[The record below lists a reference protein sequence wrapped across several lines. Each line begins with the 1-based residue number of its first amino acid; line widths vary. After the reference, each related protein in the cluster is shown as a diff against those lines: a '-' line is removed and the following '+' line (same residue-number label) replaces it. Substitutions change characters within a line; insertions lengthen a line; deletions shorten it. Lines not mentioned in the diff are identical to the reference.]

1 LQRGISDRDDSV
13 RAASDHRL
21 RRHKLGARRPPAL
34 DLARAGAFYA
44 APFFGQRS
52 MAKTTSDNPADWEIA
67 TRLVRGGSLRSQ
79 YGETAE
85 AIFLTQ
91 SFLYDS
97 AEAADARF
105 AGADSG
111 FIYSR
116 YANPTVQMFE
126 NRLALLEGAE
136 DCRAQ
141 ASGMAAVHLAL
152 MGLVRAGDHILAG
165 QALFGSNRWILN
177 NWAPRF
183 GVETTMVPGPDI
195 AAWRAAVRPNTKVFL
210 LESPANPLLE
220 ITDIA
225 AVSAIA
231 REIGAKVVVDNVFA
245 SPILQK
251 PLQLGADVVVY
262 SATKHIDGQGRVLGG
277 AVLGSRKWITET
289 LQPFIRNTGPA
300 MSPFNAWVLLK
311 GLETLALRVD
321 AGCRGAVTIAE
332 FLAARPEV
340 TRVWY
345 PTRADH
351 PQQALAL
358 QQMTAGGTVVTF
370 EVAGGKDAAF
380 SVMNAFG
387 LIAVSNNLG
396 DSKSL
401 ATHPATTTHMRIGP
415 EERAKL
421 GITDG
426 VIRLSIGLEDAED
439 LKDDLARALATI
451 SDVTAQAAD

>member
-1 LQRGISDRDDSV
+1 
-13 RAASDHRL
+13 
-21 RRHKLGARRPPAL
+21 
-34 DLARAGAFYA
+34 
-44 APFFGQRS
+44 
-52 MAKTTSDNPADWEIA
+52 MAKTTSEKPADWEVA

-105 AGADSG
+105 AGSDPG

-126 NRLALLEGAE
+126 DRLALLEGAE
-136 DCRAQ
+136 ACRAQ

-277 AVLGSRKWITET
+277 AILGAHALLEEAYRD
-289 LQPFIRNTGPA
+289 PIRHTGPA
-300 MSPFNAWVLLK
+300 LSPFNAWVLLN
-311 GLETLALRVD
+311 GLVTLDLRVRRQSETAASLAD
-321 AGCRGAVTIAE
+321 RIAE
-332 FLAARPEV
+332 HSKVRTVRYPGRP
-340 TRVWY
+340 
-345 PTRADH
+345 DH
-351 PQQALAL
+351 PEYEIARR
-358 QQMTAGGTVVTF
+358 QMTGGTNQMQGGGTVIAF
-370 EVAGGKDAAF
+370 DLGDQAAAF
-380 SVMNAFG
+380 NFLNA
-387 LIAVSNNLG
+387 LQLVDISNNLG
-396 DSKSL
+396 DARSM
-401 ATHPATTTHMRIGP
+401 ATHPTTTTHRSMTEEQRLEIGLTP
-415 EERAKL
+415 GWVR
-421 GITDG
+421 
-426 VIRLSIGLEDAED
+426 VSIGLEGPGD
-439 LKDDLARALATI
+439 LWRDLNRAL
-451 SDVTAQAAD
+451 DAA